1 VATTRPPANHTA
13 QKQQGRKEVAVK
25 RTTHS
30 ALFKLFFLVLT
41 IDAVLFLILAG
52 FVLNALVNQQGFT
65 PALITWVAAY
75 VSFMLVF
82 STIMFALVIVTVT
95 IRMKDAQLY
104 KQVLRRRR
112 EMELKRQRQ
121 RFK

>member
-1 VATTRPPANHTA
+1 M
-13 QKQQGRKEVAVK
+13 K

-30 ALFKLFFLVLT
+30 VLFKLFLLVLA
-41 IDAVLFLILAG
+41 IDGVLFSILVG
-52 FVLNALVNQQGFT
+52 LVLNALVNEQGFT
-65 PALITWVAAY
+65 PELITWVAAY

-82 STIMFALVIVTVT
+82 STIMFVLVIVTVS

-104 KQVLRRRR
+104 KRVLRRRR

-121 RFK
+121 RSK

>member
-1 VATTRPPANHTA
+1 MQHE
-13 QKQQGRKEVAVK
+13 QKEVAVK

-41 IDAVLFLILAG
+41 IDAVLFLILVG

-75 VSFMLVF
+75 VSFMVVF
-82 STIMFALVIVTVT
+82 SVVMLALVVLTVT
-95 IRMKDAQLY
+95 IRMKDAQRY
-104 KQVLRRRR
+104 KDVLRRQR
-112 EMELKRQRQ
+112 EVELKRQRQ

>member
-1 VATTRPPANHTA
+1 M
-13 QKQQGRKEVAVK
+13 K

-30 ALFKLFFLVLT
+30 VLFKLFLLVLT
-41 IDAVLFLILAG
+41 IDAVLVLILVG
-52 FVLNALVNQQGFT
+52 FVLNALVNEQGFT

-75 VSFMLVF
+75 VSFMLAF
-82 STIMFALVIVTVT
+82 STIMFVLVIVTVT

-112 EMELKRQRQ
+112 QMELKRQRQ

>member
-1 VATTRPPANHTA
+1 L
-13 QKQQGRKEVAVK
+13 K

-30 ALFKLFFLVLT
+30 TLFKLFLLVLT
-41 IDAVLFLILAG
+41 IDAVLFLILVG
-52 FVLNALVNQQGFT
+52 FVLNALVNEQGFT

-82 STIMFALVIVTVT
+82 STIMFVFVVVAVS
-95 IRMKDAQLY
+95 IRMKDAQRY
-104 KQVLRRRR
+104 KQVLRRRQ
-112 EMELKRQRQ
+112 EMELKRQRL